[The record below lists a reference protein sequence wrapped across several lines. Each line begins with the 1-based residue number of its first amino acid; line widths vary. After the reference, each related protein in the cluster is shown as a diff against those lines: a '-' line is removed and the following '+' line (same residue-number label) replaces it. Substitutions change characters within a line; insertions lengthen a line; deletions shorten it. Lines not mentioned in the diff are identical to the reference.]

1 MKNACLKLACGAI
14 RPTRNYPRRAAPVE
28 RVIPINGTIFLC
40 PHRAAK
46 ITGLASSCLLD
57 WAKRAFTSYGYPL
70 NVVRLQGHRLIEER
84 DVRVIARVQ
93 RDFPIRCGGPGPR
106 QRQEAMKAY
115 AEQLRAAARPQALVP

>member
-1 MKNACLKLACGAI
+1 
-14 RPTRNYPRRAAPVE
+14 VE
-28 RVIPINGTIFLC
+28 RVIPMNGRIFLC
-40 PHRAAK
+40 PERAAA
-46 ITGLASSCLLD
+46 ITGVTSASLMR

-93 RDFPIRCGGPGPR
+93 RDFPVRCGGPGPR

-115 AEQLRAAARPQALVP
+115 AEQLRAAVRPGALTP